1 MEALSGRYWLCET
14 ASIYVLEVTMPVAIT
29 AIVHFLLTAVTV
41 LSVGVGVVAYIERFC
56 EVPKGIEDFSDL
68 GV

>member
-1 MEALSGRYWLCET
+1 
-14 ASIYVLEVTMPVAIT
+14 MPVAIT